1 MTTGEIYLGNDASA
15 IYPSV
20 KNDTVGKRHSAL
32 ARDLQ
37 KKLMEMP
44 IEELKQLTLQ
54 KASNGCASSLA
65 VEASKALWKRR
76 TYLGE
81 R

>member
-1 MTTGEIYLGNDASA
+1 MTRGEIYLGNEGSV
-15 IYPSV
+15 IYPSA
-20 KNDTVGKRHSAL
+20 KKGTVGKRHSAI
-32 ARDLQ
+32 ARDLH

-54 KASNGCASSLA
+54 KDSNGCASSLA

-76 TYLGE
+76 TYFGE